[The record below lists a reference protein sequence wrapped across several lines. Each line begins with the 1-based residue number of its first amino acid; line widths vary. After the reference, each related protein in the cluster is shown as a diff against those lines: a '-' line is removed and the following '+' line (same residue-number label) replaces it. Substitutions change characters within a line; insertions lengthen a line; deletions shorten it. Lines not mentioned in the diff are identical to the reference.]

1 VCLVIDVSV
10 RMPPKRWSANNH
22 DDDVHVYTHMYT
34 HIYIYIYMHNVC
46 VAMRAQAS
54 ATSLESTT
62 AELETLKS
70 QHERALEEVVVA
82 ESNISA
88 LELQLEEVMG
98 QAAVARAEVASQ
110 QAGLQT
116 VKLLLQRK
124 EEADDRI
131 HMLELNFDELSGQ
144 SAIVRVLACVC
155 VRDQ

>member
-1 VCLVIDVSV
+1 MCLVIDVSV
-10 RMPPKRWSANNH
+10 RMPPKRWSANNY
-22 DDDVHVYTHMYT
+22 DDDVHMYTDMYTHMYL
-34 HIYIYIYMHNVC
+34 YMHHVC

-54 ATSLESTT
+54 ATLLESTM
-62 AELETLKS
+62 AELEILKS
-70 QHERALEEVVVA
+70 QHEHVLEEVVVA
-82 ESNISA
+82 EINISA

-116 VKLLLQRK
+116 VKLLQQCK

-131 HMLELNFDELSGQ
+131 HMMELNFDELSGQ